1 MLSNK
6 QIAMFEFVKSN
17 PNSSI
22 NQISA
27 GTGISRL
34 AVWRF
39 VTDFDL
45 KKPRNIFIRQ
55 KQATKSMGKN
65 GKINGGHFDTFSV
78 SPHFQMSQLIKPVA
92 KIVKSAPKK
101 TIKRDPITAA
111 WFGSVA

>member
-6 QIAMFEFVKSN
+6 QTAMFDFVKSN
-17 PNSSI
+17 PDSSI

-45 KKPRNIFIRQ
+45 KKPRNIFIRK

-65 GKINGGHFDTFSV
+65 GKINGGHFDTFSI
-78 SPHFQMSQLIKPVA
+78 SPHFEMSQLIKPVVVMA
-92 KIVKSAPKK
+92 APKK
-101 TIKRDPITAA
+101 RIKRDPITGAL
-111 WFGSVA
+111 FGARP